1 MLSTYIRTRALNST
15 LARAA
20 TIAFFAALTALT
32 ARITIHLP
40 FTPVPITLQVM
51 VVLLAG
57 LALGAKDGALSQIAY
72 VASIA
77 LGLPFDANALG
88 AAAFASPT
96 AGYLIGFIAGAF
108 VAGYL
113 AERGL
118 NRNRALRLV
127 VGVAL
132 ILVGLFVLALFYSYI
147 RQPRQQKAT
156 ALKYTSGSV
165 AVTTRSVSK
174 KPETARIADNKLH
187 LQLLDRVLPPFSGFR
202 RNIFKPIFHEE
213 AKNMQQP
220 SSAPLRPTLPVPP
233 PPPPMILG
241 TFGLKA

>member
-127 VGVAL
+127 ASLAGVGVIYFIGTAWLTHMFLNGDWAKGWALGVAPFIVIDIAKAL
-132 ILVGLFVLALFYSYI
+132 IAS
-147 RQPRQQKAT
+147 AT
-156 ALKYTSGSV
+156 AEGARVWLN
-165 AVTTRSVSK
+165 RSK
-174 KPETARIADNKLH
+174 
-187 LQLLDRVLPPFSGFR
+187 
-202 RNIFKPIFHEE
+202 
-213 AKNMQQP
+213 
-220 SSAPLRPTLPVPP
+220 
-233 PPPPMILG
+233 
-241 TFGLKA
+241 